1 MVKSRTSALLISS
14 HKTLYIENEFFN
26 EKEES
31 AFDLFMCPN
40 GQNVNNNSD
49 IKKKNENKPETIEEN
64 EKAENIIKKEA
75 LFKNNDIIKT
85 GKNEIKNDEIEK
97 KIQENKIIENNNIK
111 NNTKEIVNKSTKND
125 NSFKQTFSR
134 SDFKDKPPKVSQL
147 FLHAFDYENINT
159 FSLLNDSIGKINESK
174 KVPIVFYNH
183 LFIHN
188 ENNNNKRYVLTSMN
202 KRHNEKALTLL
213 YYAP

>member
-40 GQNVNNNSD
+40 GQNVNNNPD
-49 IKKKNENKPETIEEN
+49 IKKINENKPEAIEEN
-64 EKAENIIKKEA
+64 EKAENIKKKEA
-75 LFKNNDIIKT
+75 EFKNNEIIKT
-85 GKNEIKNDEIEK
+85 GKNEIENDEKEK
-97 KIQENKIIENNNIK
+97 KIQENKIIENNNTK
-111 NNTKEIVNKSTKND
+111 NYRKEIVNNTTKND
-125 NSFKQTFSR
+125 NTFKQTFSR
-134 SDFKDKPPKVSQL
+134 SDFKDKPPKVSKF

-188 ENNNNKRYVLTSMN
+188 ENNNKRYVLTSMN